1 MRDIV
6 ASLSHETWLISR
18 NVDAS
23 KKIFLWQRGFGAADK
38 AAVQQ
43 VKVPS
48 CQLPDSGT

>member
-23 KKIFLWQRGFGAADK
+23 KNIFCGNKDIS
-38 AAVQQ
+38 V
-43 VKVPS
+43 
-48 CQLPDSGT
+48 